1 MNFMPKR
8 KRTFYD
14 ESALFSDPD
23 SARQGERLERREG
36 ILRSGDSEQLWNVTT
51 FPVNFREF
59 RAPEVC
65 SAAILDCRNIHGI
78 RWVLQ
83 EMFSTAIC
91 SRKNLSRNAEMLMPG
106 TLRNVLPR
114 YAISELHFGNSQNKI
129 TFSVGESASRPKCA
143 RRGSMKWRWLD
154 QQTIF

>member
-36 ILRSGDSEQLWNVTT
+36 ILRSGDSEQLWNVPT

-65 SAAILDCRNIHGI
+65 LAAILDCRNIHGI

-83 EMFSTAIC
+83 EMFSTAHLLQKEFVENRRDADAWNSTQRTAEVCYLGIAL
-91 SRKNLSRNAEMLMPG
+91 RKIPRTILLS
-106 TLRNVLPR
+106 VL
-114 YAISELHFGNSQNKI
+114 ESQLQDR
-129 TFSVGESASRPKCA
+129 SVRVV
-143 RRGSMKWRWLD
+143 D
-154 QQTIF
+154 Q